1 MSSLNVVAQNAQE
14 GPLTAAQ
21 DFAEAR
27 FRINEKNRLIADV
40 ELSRKHINTA
50 LAAALV
56 AIVIALV
63 VLYLLRLPRNSP
75 LQLSLGSLAVIDAI
89 ATIGAVGILGI
100 GIRTVARRR
109 KTIGDLRLQLAKL
122 REAERDARSRMPTG
136 SINRLL
142 WIYHSDVLT
151 TIDDYR
157 NNARSY
163 RRVHNR
169 FQTVIIIGSLMT
181 TAISTA
187 AVKYGSLEWVA
198 VGVSFSVGVSAGMT
212 GYFKFRERSM
222 NLQQAADDL
231 EQEYKAVELG
241 ISPYRSFTKE
251 EDRLVEFAERAEHIK
266 DEQRK
271 REQQLEQPP
280 ETRGGTATS
289 APVPG

>member
-1 MSSLNVVAQNAQE
+1 MYMVENTRE

-27 FRINEKNRLIADV
+27 FRINEKKRLIADA
-40 ELSRKHINTA
+40 ELSRKHLNTS
-50 LAAALV
+50 LV
-56 AIVIALV
+56 AAIVAELIAIV
-63 VLYLLRLPRNSP
+63 VLYLLHLPRSSS
-75 LQLSLGSLAVIDAI
+75 LRLSLFSLGLIDIAAAAV
-89 ATIGAVGILGI
+89 AVGILGM
-100 GIRTVARRR
+100 GFRTLTRRR
-109 KTIGDLRLQLAKL
+109 KAIGDLRLELAQL
-122 REAERDARSRMPTG
+122 REAERDARSRMPAENT
-136 SINRLL
+136 RLL
-142 WIYHSDVLT
+142 WIYHSDVLN
-151 TIDDYR
+151 TIDEYR

-163 RRVHNR
+163 RRIHNR

-187 AVKYGSLEWVA
+187 AVKYGSLVWAA

-241 ISPYRSFTKE
+241 ISPYRNVPTE
-251 EDRLVEFAERAEHIK
+251 EERLVEFAERAEHIK
-266 DEQRK
+266 DQQRK

-280 ETRGGTATS
+280 ETRTGAATAI
-289 APVPG
+289 PMQG